1 MTDYRIKLSPT
12 VYRPAR
18 VLAIIRIK
26 GHRQDYYATGRNPRE
41 AQRLAWC
48 NFLTLGGEVGLR
60 SLPPKP
66 KQEQE
71 LKQYCLSC
79 LRPMTQ
85 DDWDTH
91 LVWASDSVGC
101 FDDPGGEWVCPDDP
115 EGGDDGCRDC
125 NRRIE

>member
-71 LKQYCLSC
+71 LKQYCLNC

-101 FDDPGGEWVCPDDP
+101 FGDPGGEWVCPDDQ
-115 EGGDDGCRDC
+115 EG
-125 NRRIE
+125 